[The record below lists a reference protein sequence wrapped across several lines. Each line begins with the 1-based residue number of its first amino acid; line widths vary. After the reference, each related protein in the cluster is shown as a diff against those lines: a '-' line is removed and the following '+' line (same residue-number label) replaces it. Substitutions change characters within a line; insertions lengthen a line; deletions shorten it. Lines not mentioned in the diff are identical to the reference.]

1 MTADKLNN
9 LANEQHGVAA
19 QQSSARRSGRPVK
32 RFGPF
37 GRFVLVTVGL
47 VLCFSGPLYH
57 LVRVAANSQLYS
69 HILLIPF
76 ISMYLVWLKRQRLPR
91 HSEPVRRLAALPLV
105 AGAVVLVGY
114 WFAVRSA
121 STLAKED
128 SLALTTF
135 SFLLFFVGVCCL
147 FLGKETLR
155 AIAFPIGFLVFM
167 VPFPAFLRDWIDV
180 FLQHTSAAAAYAM
193 FKLSGTPVFR
203 QELGFHLPGFSLEVG
218 PECSGIHSSLVLFI
232 TSLLAG
238 HLFLRTPWKR
248 AVLALAVIPLA
259 ILRNGFRIFTIGQLC
274 VHIGPEMIHSNI
286 HRRGGPL
293 FFVLSLVPFF
303 LLLIVLWRSDRVR
316 EKTNPKQLGV

>member
-1 MTADKLNN
+1 MTQLTSS
-9 LANEQHGVAA
+9 ANEQHGVAA
-19 QQSSARRSGRPVK
+19 QQSAVRRSGRPVK

-37 GRFVLVTVGL
+37 GRFVLVTVAL
-47 VLCFSGPLYH
+47 VLCFSVPLYD
-57 LVRVAANSQLYS
+57 LIRFAVNSKLYS

-91 HSEPVRRLAALPLV
+91 HSEPDRRLAAFPLA
-105 AGAVVLVGY
+105 AGTLAIVGY
-114 WFAVRSA
+114 WFAARSA
-121 STLAKED
+121 VELTREDYLAW
-128 SLALTTF
+128 TVF
-135 SFLLFFVGVCCL
+135 SFVLFFVGVCCL

-203 QELGFHLPGFSLEVG
+203 QELGFQLPGFSLEVG
-218 PECSGIHSSLVLFI
+218 PECSGIHSSLVLLI

-238 HLFLRTPWKR
+238 HLFLRSPWKR
-248 AVLALAVIPLA
+248 AVLAVAVIPLA

-303 LLLIVLWRSDRVR
+303 LLLVVLYKSDRVR
-316 EKTNPKQLGV
+316 EKRNPKQLGV